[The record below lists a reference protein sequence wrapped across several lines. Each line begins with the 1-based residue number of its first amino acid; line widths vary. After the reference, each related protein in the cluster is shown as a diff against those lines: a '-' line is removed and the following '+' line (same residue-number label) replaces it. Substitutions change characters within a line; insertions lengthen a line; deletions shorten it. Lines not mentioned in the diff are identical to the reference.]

1 MNGHVDDFEATWNE
15 KGKQSAVEMAGRSA
29 KRAAEIKPRC
39 NDLMVALHCVSV
51 CVTACVRVSFPRH
64 FHSALSADDAR
75 ERKLSPS
82 SDHVSPFVKYSTRS
96 CSGAKFPQN
105 SIKMAAES
113 LKFWP
118 CKRIMS
124 QWSKSGHSGRSLRQT
139 ASRKRPINCNAGRRV
154 GRVAR

>member
-1 MNGHVDDFEATWNE
+1 MFQNLFWIFGGIFGWKKSDENSLKFQSNYSCRLHLLHLTSKWMGMLITLRRLEMK

-39 NDLMVALHCVSV
+39 NDLMVALHCVCV

-105 SIKMAAES
+105 GGR
-113 LKFWP
+113 KFEV
-118 CKRIMS
+118 
-124 QWSKSGHSGRSLRQT
+124 L
-139 ASRKRPINCNAGRRV
+139 AV
-154 GRVAR
+154 